1 MKPTRNPL
9 HPSTLGQVGQAR
21 RPLVAAAVATVLGV
35 FSLPALAAGTDIGA
49 NTTVGGELFAD
60 FSHIQLQNENA
71 AGQRIDTAPT
81 GNGFD
86 IKRLYLIVD
95 HKFNDVWA
103 ADLTTDAQFTAA
115 STTTVTTPPAPGSTT
130 PGTATV
136 ITNANTG
143 NVTAVMIK
151 KLYLEGAFDKL
162 FVLCIGSYTSP
173 WAPFI
178 ESAYGYRYVEKTT
191 LDRLGFAQTADWG
204 LHASGVYGA
213 NLLNYQ
219 LSIVNGG
226 GYKNPTRT
234 KDVDFEGRVGSS
246 PLPWLTLGVGF
257 YSGHLGQINATNEN
271 FPKHTA
277 TRADAM
283 LAVNVQGIRL
293 GGEWYQAKNFKT
305 VNNAATSNY
314 NTSAIVN
321 TATVGSADDKANGYS
336 TWVSYDF
343 NSQWQAFARYDN
355 SKLSANINPNLHDDY
370 FNLGAAYKPIKPLD
384 IAVVYKNEKVEHG
397 SNSIS
402 GGNANGSYTIGGAN
416 ANRYGRFSEYGVYA
430 HYKF

>member
-1 MKPTRNPL
+1 L
-9 HPSTLGQVGQAR
+9 HPSTLGLVGRAR
-21 RPLVAAAVATVLGV
+21 HTRVAAAVATALGV
-35 FSLPALAAGTDIGA
+35 FSLPAFSAGTDIGA

-103 ADLTTDAQFTAA
+103 ADLTTDAQFTASS
-115 STTTVTTPPAPGSTT
+115 STTVSTPPAAGSTT

-151 KLYLEGAFDKL
+151 KLYLEGAFNKL
-162 FVLCIGSYTSP
+162 FVLRVGAYNSP
-173 WAPFI
+173 WAPFV
-178 ESAYGYRYVEKTT
+178 ESSYGFRYIEKTT
-191 LDRLGFAQTADWG
+191 LDRLGFANTADWG
-204 LHASGVYGA
+204 IHASGVYGA
-213 NLLNYQ
+213 NLVNYQ
-219 LSIVNGG
+219 FSVVNGG

-234 KDVDFEGRVGSS
+234 KDVDFEGRVGVN
-246 PLPWLTLGVGF
+246 PLPWLTVGAGF
-257 YSGHLGQINATNEN
+257 YSGHLGQVTATNEN

-277 TRADAM
+277 TRTDVMGAIN
-283 LAVNVQGIRL
+283 LKGVRF

-305 VNNAATSNY
+305 VNNAATSTY
-314 NTSAIVN
+314 GTSAVVN
-321 TATVGSADDKANGYS
+321 TAAVGPADDKANGFS
-336 TWVSYDF
+336 TWASYDF

-355 SKLSANINPNLHDDY
+355 AKLSANINPNLHDDY

-384 IAVVYKNEKVEHG
+384 IAIVYKNEKVEHG